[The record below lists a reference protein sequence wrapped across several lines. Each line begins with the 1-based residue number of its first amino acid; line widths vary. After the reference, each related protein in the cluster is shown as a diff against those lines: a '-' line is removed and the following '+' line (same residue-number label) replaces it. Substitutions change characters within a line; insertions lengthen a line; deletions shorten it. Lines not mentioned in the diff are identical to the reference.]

1 MKLSC
6 CAYSFRQDLTAGR
19 MMLEQF
25 LDRAAEIGFE
35 GVELTA
41 YYFPQTDR
49 AYLHHVKRE
58 AHFRGLT
65 VSGTAIGTD
74 FAQPDASRRREHV
87 EMARTWIEHSVE
99 LGAPTLRVFAGPVR
113 EGVSEEEAFGW
124 VAEALR
130 ECSAYAGEHGVLLAL
145 ENHLGLTTTAE
156 QTLKL
161 LDAACSDWVG
171 LNLDFGNFGG
181 DIYAQFAACA
191 PRAVATHAKRHYR
204 GPDGP
209 APVDYRRVRE
219 VLESTG
225 YRGWIAIE
233 YEDPE
238 DPAVAVPEFAAELRR
253 ALSIEC

>member
-19 MMLEQF
+19 LSLEQF
-25 LDRAAEIGFE
+25 LDLAAETGFD

-49 AYLHHVKRE
+49 EYLHRIKRE
-58 AHFRGLT
+58 AHLRGLT

-74 FAQPDASRRREHV
+74 FAQPDAGRRREHV
-87 EMARTWIEHSVE
+87 ELTKTWIAHSVL

-113 EGVSEEEAFGW
+113 EGINEADAFEW
-124 VAEALR
+124 VVEALQACAPCA
-130 ECSAYAGEHGVLLAL
+130 EENGMLLAL

-156 QTLKL
+156 QTLRL
-161 LDAACSDWVG
+161 LNAVGSAWVG

-181 DIYAQFAACA
+181 DIYGQFALCA

-204 GPDGP
+204 GTDGP
-209 APVDYRRVRE
+209 APVDYGRVRA
-219 VLESTG
+219 VLNETG

-238 DPAVAVPEFAAELRR
+238 DPHIAVPAFAAELR
-253 ALSIEC
+253 AAFA